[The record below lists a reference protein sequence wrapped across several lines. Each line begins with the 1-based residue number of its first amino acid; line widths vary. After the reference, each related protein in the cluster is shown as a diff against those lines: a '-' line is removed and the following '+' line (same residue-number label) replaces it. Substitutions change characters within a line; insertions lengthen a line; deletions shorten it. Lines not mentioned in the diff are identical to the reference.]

1 MKITSNHL
9 QRYKQIAV
17 LLWKYGRS
25 DLVKQMELDDTMD
38 PGTRDNAP
46 SDPEQADLPAQLAD
60 DLEAMGPTYVKLGQ
74 ILASRPDILPQ
85 AYIEALTRLQDKVKP
100 FPYEQV
106 EAIVEADIGA
116 RISKLYQRFDPTPI
130 AAASLGQVHSA
141 ALRDGREVVVKVQR
155 PDIGKHIADDFEVLA
170 QIADFL
176 QKHTDMGRRHR
187 FTEMIEEFRLT
198 IQEELNYEREAQN
211 LATMGENLAE
221 FELITVPQPV
231 DDYCSR
237 RVLTMDYVRGSKI
250 TKLGPVARLEMDG
263 SALAEE
269 LFRAYLKQV
278 LVDGLFH
285 ADPHPGNVFLTD
297 DNRIALLDLG
307 MVGRTTPDMQEQLL
321 KLLIAISEGK
331 SEQAGD
337 VIIQISDCDPN
348 FETIAFKRRIGQ
360 VIARQQGASLAQINV
375 GRTLL
380 EVAGIAGDMGIY
392 VPSQLTMLGKTL
404 LQLDEVGKTLDADF
418 DPNAAIRR
426 NVAELMS
433 KRMKKTASQGS
444 MLASLLEMK
453 EFVAGLPARLNRI
466 MDAVGNRELEVK
478 VRAMDT
484 PLVMQGL
491 EKIANR
497 ITSGLV
503 LAALIIGA
511 ALLMRVETDFRMW
524 GYPGLAITLFL
535 AAAAG
540 GVWLLV
546 NIFVQDQRTRKRAEA
561 R

>member
-1 MKITSNHL
+1 MKITANHL
-9 QRYKQIAV
+9 TRYKQIAG

-25 DLVKQMELDDTMD
+25 DLVKQMEIDDQLDPD
-38 PGTRDNAP
+38 AK
-46 SDPEQADLPAQLAD
+46 ALPANADEAKLPEQLAD

-74 ILASRPDILPQ
+74 VLASRPDLLPQ

-100 FPYEQV
+100 FPYEEV
-106 EAIVEADIGA
+106 EKIVEADLSV
-116 RISKLYQRFDPTPI
+116 RISKAYARFDPTPI
-130 AAASLGQVHSA
+130 AAASLGQVHAA

-155 PDIGKHIADDFEVLA
+155 PDIAKQIADDFEVLA
-170 QIADFL
+170 QIAEFM
-176 QKHTDMGRRHR
+176 QAHTDIGKRHR
-187 FTEMIEEFRLT
+187 FSEMLEEVRLS

-211 LATMGENLAE
+211 LAAMGANLAE
-221 FELITVPQPV
+221 FELITIPQPV
-231 DDYCSR
+231 PDYCSR

-250 TKLGPVARLEMDG
+250 TKLGPVARLEVDG
-263 SALAEE
+263 SALAEQ

-285 ADPHPGNVFLTD
+285 ADPHPGNVFVTD
-297 DNRIALLDLG
+297 DNRLALLDLG

-321 KLLIAISEGK
+321 RLLIALSEGK
-331 SEQAGD
+331 AEQAGD
-337 VIIQISDCDPN
+337 VIIKISECSPD
-348 FETIAFKRRIGQ
+348 FETVAFKRRIGQ
-360 VIARQQGASLAQINV
+360 MIARQQGASLAQINV

-404 LQLDEVGKTLDADF
+404 LQLDEVGKTLDPKF

-433 KRMKKTASQGS
+433 QRMKKTATQGS
-444 MLASLLEMK
+444 FLASLMEMK
-453 EFVAGLPARLNRI
+453 EFVAGLPVRLNKI

-484 PLVMQGL
+484 PQVMEGL
-491 EKIANR
+491 QKIANR
-497 ITSGLV
+497 ITSGLI

-511 ALLMRVETDFRMW
+511 ALLMRVETDFRLF
-524 GYPGLAITLFL
+524 GYPGLAILLFL

-540 GVWLLV
+540 GIWLLV
-546 NIFVQDQRTRKRAEA
+546 NIFVQDQKTTKPALPR
-561 R
+561 

>member
-1 MKITSNHL
+1 MKISSNHL
-9 QRYKQIAV
+9 QRYRQIAM

-25 DLVKQMELDDTMD
+25 DLVKQMEIDDAMD
-38 PGTRDNAP
+38 PDARKLP
-46 SDPEQADLPAQLAD
+46 SDPDQAKLPDQLAD
-60 DLEAMGPTYVKLGQ
+60 ELEAMGPTYVKLGQ
-74 ILASRPDILPQ
+74 ILASRPDILPP
-85 AYIEALTRLQDKVKP
+85 AYIKALARLQDKVKP

-106 EAIVEADIGA
+106 EEIVEADIGA
-116 RISKLYQRFDPTPI
+116 RISKLFARFDAVPL
-130 AAASLGQVHSA
+130 AAASLGQVHAA

-155 PDIGKHIADDFEVLA
+155 PDITRHIADDFEVLG

-176 QKHTDMGRRHR
+176 QKHTDIGRRHR
-187 FTEMIEEFRLT
+187 FTEMLEEFRLS

-211 LATMGENLAE
+211 LVTMGESLGE
-221 FELITVPQPV
+221 FALITVPQPV
-231 DDYCSR
+231 PDYCSR
-237 RVLTMDYVRGSKI
+237 RVLTMDYVQGSKI

-263 SALAEE
+263 AALAEE
-269 LFRAYLKQV
+269 MFRAYLKQV
-278 LVDGLFH
+278 LVDGMFH

-307 MVGRTTPDMQEQLL
+307 MVGRTTPDMQEALL

-337 VIIQISDCDPN
+337 VIIQISECDPG
-348 FETIAFKRRIGQ
+348 FETIPFKRRIGQ
-360 VIARQQGASLAQINV
+360 VIARQQGASIAQINV

-404 LQLDEVGKTLDADF
+404 LQLDEVGKTLDPDF

-426 NVAELMS
+426 NVTELMS
-433 KRMKKTASQGS
+433 KRMKKTATQGS
-444 MLASLLEMK
+444 LLSSILEMK
-453 EFVAGLPARLNRI
+453 EFVAGLPTRLNRI
-466 MDAVGNRELEVK
+466 MDAVGNRELEVN

-484 PLVMQGL
+484 PQVMEGL
-491 EKIANR
+491 QKIANR
-497 ITSGLV
+497 ITSGLI

-511 ALLMRVETDFRMW
+511 ALLMRVETDYRMF
-524 GYPGLAITLFL
+524 GYPGLAILLFL

-546 NIFVQDQRTRKRAEA
+546 NIFIHDRRDPKQPLTR
-561 R
+561 